1 MVSDLEHR
9 NSIVAIMARI
19 EEHDIVVSTIF
30 QFFFNELYQLVHN
43 IAAGNT
49 VAVHTCILVFL
60 PDDLGD
66 RVREMRII
74 YTIENAVNDQSLAL
88 LAFSSASAIAQRA
101 RSSIS
106 SLVAKGSS
114 SGVGAGSSSGKI
126 SVDGADAST
135 IRERGSV

>member
-43 IAAGNT
+43 IAAGDT

-60 PDDLGD
+60 PDDLRD

-88 LAFSSASAIAQRA
+88 LAFSLGFKKLDLLPRSQR
-101 RSSIS
+101 
-106 SLVAKGSS
+106 LLFGS
-114 SGVGAGSSSGKI
+114 GC
-126 SVDGADAST
+126 
-135 IRERGSV
+135 RLFLQ

>member
-43 IAAGNT
+43 IAAGDT

-60 PDDLGD
+60 PDDLRD

-88 LAFSSASAIAQRA
+88 IQFSLAIRHSAESNQLVREWVQALPPVKYQWTEQMPR
-101 RSSIS
+101 RSE
-106 SLVAKGSS
+106 
-114 SGVGAGSSSGKI
+114 
-126 SVDGADAST
+126 
-135 IRERGSV
+135 REVPSES

>member
-1 MVSDLEHR
+1 MVADLEHR
-9 NSIVAIMARI
+9 NSIVAVMTRI

-43 IAAGNT
+43 IAAGDT
-49 VAVHTCILVFL
+49 VAVHTRILVFL
-60 PDDLGD
+60 PDDLRD
-66 RVREMRII
+66 RIREMRII

-88 LAFSSASAIAQRA
+88 LAFAIVQRA

-106 SLVAKGSS
+106 SLVAKGSG

-126 SVDGADAST
+126 SVDGAGVST